1 MSLFLRIF
9 LSFWLAAILLAASF
23 YLMGR
28 FSGGEAIERNEAI
41 LKAQADIVASLWLN
55 NGRRATMHWLSALPL
70 LERPHLVNAQGKS
83 MMRKG
88 PRKQKSM
95 PIRPMIA
102 GIHHKKNGKVVIIA
116 TLPRVTPPLFLVRH
130 LDKRQ
135 LHRMPMIYLLPLALV
150 IISLVS
156 YFLAS
161 VLTKRI
167 RQLRSTVQVIAEGD
181 LSARVTLKG
190 SDEVSALATDF
201 NRMADRINDM
211 LNSQRQLVSDVSHEL
226 RSPLARLR
234 IALELAERSDNPATS
249 LHRIEKEADEL
260 ESLVTGLLS
269 LARIESGQSQLEKQ
283 SLSLCELLNQIVEDA
298 NYEGQ
303 AMQRR
308 VQLDNCDNI
317 TLFADPVMLRSAI
330 ENVVRNAL
338 HYTPKNSEVIVNA
351 LQTQGS
357 VTITVDDQGEGVPPK
372 ALNKLFEPFA
382 RVAEARDRLSG
393 GYGLGLAITGKVMQ
407 AHAGQVTAENR
418 QQGGLRVTL
427 ILPR

>member
-1 MSLFLRIF
+1 MNLFLRIF

-28 FSGGEAIERNEAI
+28 FSGGEAIERNEAV

-55 NGRRATMHWLSALPL
+55 NGRRATMLWLTALPL

-83 MMRKG
+83 MMRMG
-88 PRKQKSM
+88 PRKQKNM

-102 GIHHKKNGKVVIIA
+102 GIHHKKNGQVVIIA

-190 SDEVSALATDF
+190 SDEVSALAADF

-303 AMQRR
+303 AMQLR

-351 LQTQGS
+351 LQTQDS

-393 GYGLGLAITGKVMQ
+393 GYGLGLTITGKVMQ